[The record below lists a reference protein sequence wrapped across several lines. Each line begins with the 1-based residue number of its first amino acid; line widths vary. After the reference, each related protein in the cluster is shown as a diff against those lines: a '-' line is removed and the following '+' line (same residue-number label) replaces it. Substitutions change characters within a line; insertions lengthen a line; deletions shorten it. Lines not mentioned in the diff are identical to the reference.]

1 MLRSSRGYTVSDE
14 LVVDSQPQSS
24 DQQGPALDLPRT
36 PSTSSLSFS
45 HFAVSFFGSSPGPR
59 FKCMKSDN
67 RSGNL
72 IRKLVLKGF
81 CSTKEVMME
90 KTASNG
96 NEVLKF
102 CSEGANLLAT
112 YSLEILHVYALRLT
126 LKICVFKHCFN
137 ANQFRYDNIV
147 PNRTDTL
154 IIPQDLSVWLTER
167 LRAIFLLH
175 MP

>member
-24 DQQGPALDLPRT
+24 DQQDLPRT

-81 CSTKEVMME
+81 CSTKEVQGFMP
-90 KTASNG
+90 KSGIVFLVLCTSNTKLQSNLFEWIG
-96 NEVLKF
+96 YLKF
-102 CSEGANLLAT
+102 C
-112 YSLEILHVYALRLT
+112 
-126 LKICVFKHCFN
+126 
-137 ANQFRYDNIV
+137 
-147 PNRTDTL
+147 
-154 IIPQDLSVWLTER
+154 
-167 LRAIFLLH
+167 
-175 MP
+175 